1 MMIVRHAAHRDLD
14 DIYRLA
20 QRAGES
26 GIGLTSL
33 PQNRDILAERI
44 ARTTRTL
51 DGLAEKCE
59 ASYLFV
65 LEDTSIHKVVGVS
78 AIEVAVGLNEP
89 FYNFRVAKQVHA
101 SKALNVYKTLDTL
114 FLSNDHTG
122 CSELCTLFLDPDYR
136 KNQNGKFLS
145 KVRFLFI
152 AAFRSFFEERLIA
165 EMRGFSD
172 QNGRSPFWD
181 SLGYLFFNMDFAAAD
196 YLSGVGQKAFIA
208 ELMPRF
214 PVYVDLLTVDAREVI
229 AEVHPHTLPAA
240 KVLMS
245 EGLTYQGYV
254 DIFDAGPTLE
264 ANTAD
269 LRAVKES
276 CLFKVRISEEV
287 ECTETHVLVANDQYK
302 DYAVLLVNNRLDESG
317 ILQLTAA
324 QARALNIA
332 EHDEVR
338 VLALEKMEKKECHKA
353 HY

>member
-33 PQNRDILAERI
+33 PQNKEILAERI
-44 ARTTRTL
+44 TRTTRTL
-51 DGLAEKCE
+51 DGLSEKCE

-65 LEDTSIHKVVGVS
+65 LEDTSIHKIVGVS

-122 CSELCTLFLDPDYR
+122 CSELCTLFLDPEYR

-172 QNGRSPFWD
+172 QNGQSPFWD

-214 PVYVDLLTVDAREVI
+214 PVYVDLLSSEAREVI
-229 AEVHPHTLPAA
+229 AEVHPQTLPAA

-245 EGLTYQGYV
+245 EGLKYQGYV

-264 ANTAD
+264 ANTAE

-276 CLFKVRISEEV
+276 RLLKVKLTEQV
-287 ECTETHVLVANDQYK
+287 ESTETHFLVANDQYQ
-302 DYAVLLVNNRLDESG
+302 DYAVLLINNKVDESET
-317 ILQLTAA
+317 LHLTAA
-324 QARALNIA
+324 QAQALNIA
-332 EHDEVR
+332 EHDQVR
-338 VLALEKMEKKECHKA
+338 VLALEKMENN
-353 HY
+353 

>member
-33 PQNRDILAERI
+33 PQNKEILAERI
-44 ARTTRTL
+44 TRTTRTL
-51 DGLAEKCE
+51 DGLSERCE

-65 LEDTSIHKVVGVS
+65 LEDTSIHKIVGVS

-122 CSELCTLFLDPDYR
+122 CSELCTLFLDPEYR

-172 QNGRSPFWD
+172 QNGQSPFWD

-214 PVYVDLLTVDAREVI
+214 PVYVDLLSSEAREVI
-229 AEVHPHTLPAA
+229 AEVHPQTLPAA

-245 EGLTYQGYV
+245 EGLKYQGYV

-264 ANTAD
+264 ANTAE

-276 CLFKVRISEEV
+276 RLLKVKLTEQV
-287 ECTETHVLVANDQYK
+287 ESTDTHFLVANDQYQ
-302 DYAVLLVNNRLDESG
+302 DYAVLLINNKVDESET
-317 ILQLTAA
+317 LHLTAA
-324 QARALNIA
+324 QAQALNIA
-332 EHDEVR
+332 EHDQVR
-338 VLALEKMEKKECHKA
+338 VLALEKMENN
-353 HY
+353 

>member
-33 PQNRDILAERI
+33 PQNKEILAERI
-44 ARTTRTL
+44 TRTTRTL
-51 DGLAEKCE
+51 DGLSEKCE

-65 LEDTSIHKVVGVS
+65 LEDTSIHKIVGVS

-122 CSELCTLFLDPDYR
+122 CSELCTLFLDPEYR

-172 QNGRSPFWD
+172 QNGQSPFWD

-214 PVYVDLLTVDAREVI
+214 PVYVDLLSSEAREVI
-229 AEVHPHTLPAA
+229 AEVHPQTLPAA

-245 EGLTYQGYV
+245 EGLKYQGYV

-264 ANTAD
+264 ANTAE

-276 CLFKVRISEEV
+276 RLLKVKLTEQV
-287 ECTETHVLVANDQYK
+287 ESTDTHFLVANDQYQ
-302 DYAVLLVNNRLDESG
+302 DYAVLLINNKVDESET
-317 ILQLTAA
+317 LHLTAA
-324 QARALNIA
+324 QAQALNIA
-332 EHDEVR
+332 EHDQVR
-338 VLALEKMEKKECHKA
+338 VLALEKMENN
-353 HY
+353 

>member
-33 PQNRDILAERI
+33 PQNKDILAERI
-44 ARTTRTL
+44 TRTTRTL
-51 DGLAEKCE
+51 DGLSEKCE

-65 LEDTSIHKVVGVS
+65 LEDTSIHKIVGVS

-122 CSELCTLFLDPDYR
+122 CSELCTLFLDPEYR

-172 QNGRSPFWD
+172 QNGQSPFWD

-214 PVYVDLLTVDAREVI
+214 PVYVDLLSSEAREVI

-245 EGLTYQGYV
+245 EGLKYQGYV

-264 ANTAD
+264 ANTAE

-276 CLFKVRISEEV
+276 RLLKVKLTEQV
-287 ECTETHVLVANDQYK
+287 ESTDTHFLVANDQYQ
-302 DYAVLLVNNRLDESG
+302 DYAVLLINNKVDESET
-317 ILQLTAA
+317 LYMTAA
-324 QARALNIA
+324 QAQALNIA
-332 EHDEVR
+332 EHDQVR
-338 VLALEKMEKKECHKA
+338 VLALEKMENN
-353 HY
+353 

>member
-33 PQNRDILAERI
+33 PQNKEILAERI
-44 ARTTRTL
+44 TRTTRTL
-51 DGLAEKCE
+51 EGLSEKCE

-65 LEDTSIHKVVGVS
+65 LEDTSIHKIVGVS

-122 CSELCTLFLDPDYR
+122 CSELCTLFLDPEYR

-172 QNGRSPFWD
+172 QNGQSPFWD

-214 PVYVDLLTVDAREVI
+214 PVYVDLLSSEAREVI

-245 EGLTYQGYV
+245 EGLKYQGYV

-264 ANTAD
+264 ANTAE

-276 CLFKVRISEEV
+276 RLLKVKLTEQV
-287 ECTETHVLVANDQYK
+287 ESTETHFLVANDQYQ
-302 DYAVLLVNNRLDESG
+302 DYAVLLINNKVDESET
-317 ILQLTAA
+317 LHMTAA
-324 QARALNIA
+324 QAQALNIA
-332 EHDEVR
+332 EHDQVR
-338 VLALEKMEKKECHKA
+338 VLALEKMENN
-353 HY
+353 

>member
-33 PQNRDILAERI
+33 PQNKDILAERI
-44 ARTTRTL
+44 TRTTRTL
-51 DGLAEKCE
+51 DGLSEKCE

-65 LEDTSIHKVVGVS
+65 LEDTSIHKIVGVS

-122 CSELCTLFLDPDYR
+122 CSELCTLFLDPEYR

-172 QNGRSPFWD
+172 QNGQSPFWD

-214 PVYVDLLTVDAREVI
+214 PVYVDLLSSEAREVI

-245 EGLTYQGYV
+245 EGLKYQGYV

-264 ANTAD
+264 ANTAE

-276 CLFKVRISEEV
+276 RLLKVKLTEQV
-287 ECTETHVLVANDQYK
+287 ESTETHFLVANDQYQ
-302 DYAVLLVNNRLDESG
+302 DYRVLLINNKVDQGNTLR
-317 ILQLTAA
+317 LTAA
-324 QARALNIA
+324 QAQALNVN
-332 EHDEVR
+332 EQDEVR
-338 VLALEKMEKKECHKA
+338 VLALEKMENN
-353 HY
+353 

>member
-33 PQNRDILAERI
+33 PQNKDILAERI
-44 ARTTRTL
+44 TRTTRTL
-51 DGLAEKCE
+51 DGLSEKCE

-65 LEDTSIHKVVGVS
+65 LEDTSIHKIVGVS

-122 CSELCTLFLDPDYR
+122 CSELCTLFLDPEYR

-172 QNGRSPFWD
+172 QNGQSPFWD

-214 PVYVDLLTVDAREVI
+214 PVYVDLLSSEAREVI

-245 EGLTYQGYV
+245 EGLKYQGYV

-264 ANTAD
+264 ANTAE

-276 CLFKVRISEEV
+276 RLLKVKLTEQV
-287 ECTETHVLVANDQYK
+287 ESTETHFLVANDQYQ
-302 DYAVLLVNNRLDESG
+302 DYAVLLINNKVDESET
-317 ILQLTAA
+317 LHLTAA
-324 QARALNIA
+324 QAQALNIA
-332 EHDEVR
+332 EHAQVR
-338 VLALEKMEKKECHKA
+338 VLALEKMENN
-353 HY
+353 

>member
-1 MMIVRHAAHRDLD
+1 MMIIRHATHEDLD

-20 QRAGES
+20 QKAGQS

-33 PQNRDILAERI
+33 PQNKEILAQRI
-44 ARTTRTL
+44 QRTTRTL
-51 DGLAEKCE
+51 NGLTEKSE
-59 ASYLFV
+59 SSYLFV
-65 LEDTSIHKVVGVS
+65 LEDTISQKVVGVS
-78 AIEVAVGLNEP
+78 AIEVAVGLDEP

-101 SKALNVYKTLDTL
+101 SKALNVYKILETL

-122 CSELCTLFLDPDYR
+122 CSELCTLFLDPEYR

-152 AAFRSFFEERLIA
+152 AAFHSLFEERLIA

-172 QNGRSPFWD
+172 SSGRSPFWD
-181 SLGYLFFNMDFAAAD
+181 SLGHLFFNMDFATAD
-196 YLSGVGQKAFIA
+196 YLSGLGQKAFIA

-214 PVYVDLLTVDAREVI
+214 PVYVDLLSEEAKGVI

-245 EGLTYQGYV
+245 EGMSYQGHV

-264 ANTAD
+264 ANTND

-276 CLFKVRISEEV
+276 RLFDIEIV
-287 ECTETHVLVANDQYK
+287 EDIETTDTPFLVANDQYQ
-302 DYAVLLVNNRLDESG
+302 DYRVLLINNKVNQTSALR
-317 ILQLTAA
+317 LTAA
-324 QARALNIA
+324 QIQALNIT
-332 EHDEVR
+332 EQHQVR
-338 VLALEKMEKKECHKA
+338 VLALEKDGE
-353 HY
+353 